1 MAKEEHPQSCERR
14 ILDTKGLAQR
24 LDLNYIGRPHWL
36 RVLRSKLVWVV
47 LVLAALGAIPM
58 LAGLGGSQR
67 NLSPGPL
74 TVGHAAFEKDCENC
88 HVQTYAPVRDEDCRK
103 CHDGSLQHFN
113 VNANAEPTGVV
124 HAPSCAECHQQH
136 RGNRMTAEM

>member
-47 LVLAALGAIPM
+47 LVLAALGSIPM

-74 TVGHAAFEKDCENC
+74 TVGHAAFEKDCKNW
-88 HVQTYAPVRDEDCRK
+88 HVQPYAPVRDADCRK

-113 VNANAEPTGVV
+113 VNAGESGGAPRLDGASAEPTG
-124 HAPSCAECHQQH
+124 
-136 RGNRMTAEM
+136 